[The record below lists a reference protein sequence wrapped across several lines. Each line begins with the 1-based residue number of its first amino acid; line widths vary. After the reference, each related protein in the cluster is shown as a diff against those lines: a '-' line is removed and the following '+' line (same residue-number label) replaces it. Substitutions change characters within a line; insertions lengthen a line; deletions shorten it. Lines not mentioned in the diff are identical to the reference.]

1 MEKLMTK
8 NVLNKLGFLGA
19 VFAAAVGF
27 PLIFASSA
35 SAQLP
40 APAVPA
46 APGAAP
52 SAEVER
58 VIVTGSNIPTAE
70 ETGPNPV
77 DTYRPQDIEKLG
89 IRNATDLQTF
99 IPQEAGGTVNQNIA
113 NGGDGSVQLNLRGLL
128 AKETLVLIDGKRV
141 AYGSLGTAG
150 FSGGPDIQ
158 LIPFPM
164 IDHIDILKDGAS
176 AVYGSDAISG
186 VVNFFLIHKFR
197 GLEIGGTYG
206 NTNMG
211 ASNEMGEWEVWL
223 KAGTGDDKTDI
234 VVIADFYQ
242 RTGGVF
248 SRDRDISSNGF
259 FIPFGG
265 VDNRSG
271 NFPGRVGS
279 RRLIPTLFFSANTPP
294 PHSAPN
300 AATSPFY
307 ANPFVVNPNAYPG
320 APGINNPVTGVI
332 VPQTGTKY
340 RGGGDYF
347 FYNFAAVTPALP
359 PADRQVYYG
368 SFTRDLCDKY
378 LTIFADF
385 KYARSYFDSS
395 LAAVPFTPDPF
406 HATGTN
412 SFFSPSGIS
421 VPISNPFNPFT
432 VGDTTLVVNGVPVP
446 MTTGVRFRG
455 INDTGARSEKFTY
468 WDQLFDVGLRGEMG
482 EFGDYF
488 KTWNWEMGFRYSRNE
503 GQDLSIGEVSQPGLR
518 DALLDTDPATAF
530 NAFGGFFRQ
539 NTARARQ
546 AVYVTLHNSGEY
558 ELPIYYATFNG
569 DLFNLPAGPVSFAI
583 GGEYDAPRFTRDR
596 DALNNTFN
604 SIGSTDGQSFRVNR
618 DIWGIYEE
626 VRVPFTS
633 PTWNFPG
640 FYSFEVDFAERE
652 EWYSQNT
659 STVLP
664 SGLFPGQQAVHST
677 YNAQK
682 PKVSVRW
689 QPLDPKYIGAVTL
702 RGSYTEAFHA
712 PTLGELTP
720 ASSQSFPVVAD
731 PFSTQTEPQI
741 EERILGNPNLHPE
754 VAYEWTYGIVYSP
767 KWVKGL
773 TLSADWWHIDMRD
786 IVATRGAQTIILENP
801 PPNNGASTVTGAG
814 GTIVARSSGEDP
826 TGEPGPVTLVVD
838 PSANLSGAVFEGLD
852 YEAIYILDS
861 TIFGGGDWGRLTTT
875 VNGTWLS
882 RAEFQA
888 ASDVKRV
895 GIAGEFLPPAFALTS
910 SLPWHRANFSIFYDG
925 PADTWM
931 QGLDVGAVV
940 HWTGQYEDDNA
951 SLTGS
956 TKLNEPRSG
965 PLGGGDEVRARK
977 VSALTTLDLL
987 LNYTFNLPPPAPAEV
1002 PGFAKDGGK
1011 NVKMKDGKEKNVVP
1025 VSTAEY
1031 GCSNWKWWLNNT
1043 TVTLGMQNVTDEDPP
1058 FVAGSFEN
1066 GYDESLTTIKGRFW
1080 YVGLK
1085 KRF

>member
-1 MEKLMTK
+1 MTK
-8 NVLNKLGFLGA
+8 NVLSKLGSLGA
-19 VFAAAVGF
+19 ILVATAGF
-27 PLIFASSA
+27 PLIFASNA
-35 SAQLP
+35 FAQLP
-40 APAVPA
+40 APAVPGMTP
-46 APGAAP
+46 APT
-52 SAEVER
+52 AEVER
-58 VIVTGSNIPTAE
+58 VVVTGSNIPTAE

-89 IRNATDLQTF
+89 IRNATDLQEF
-99 IPQEAGGTVNQNIA
+99 VPQSAGGTVNLNMG
-113 NGGDGSVQLNLRGLL
+113 NGGDGTVQFNLRGILP
-128 AKETLVLIDGKRV
+128 KETLILIDGKRV
-141 AYGSLGTAG
+141 AYGSLGVAG
-150 FSGGPDIQ
+150 FSGGPDIN
-158 LIPFPM
+158 LIPFSM
-164 IDHIDILKDGAS
+164 VDHVDILKDGAS
-176 AVYGSDAISG
+176 AVYGSDAIAG
-186 VVNFFLIHKFR
+186 VVNFFLVHKFR

-211 ASNEMGEWEVWL
+211 ASNDMGEWEAWI

-234 VVIADFYQ
+234 VVVADFWQ
-242 RTGGVF
+242 RTGGLF
-248 SRDRDISSNGF
+248 SRDRDISSNGNF
-259 FIPFGG
+259 TKWGG
-265 VDNRSG
+265 LDNRSG
-271 NFPGRVGS
+271 NHPGHIGGFTGL
-279 RRLIPTLFFSANTPP
+279 RLVPSLFFSANTPP

-307 ANPFVVNPNAYPG
+307 VSVFSPKL
-320 APGINNPVTGVI
+320 NNGNGFFN
-332 VPQTGTKY
+332 GTLQGLDGNY
-340 RGGGDYF
+340 VA
-347 FYNFAAVTPALP
+347 YNFASVTPNLP
-359 PADRQVYYG
+359 PGDRQVYYA

-378 LTIFADF
+378 LTVFADF

-395 LAAVPFTPDPF
+395 LAAVPFVPDPF
-406 HATGTN
+406 HPAGTPFATVG
-412 SFFSPSGIS
+412 PSGPFGIS
-421 VPISNPFNPFT
+421 VPIQNPFNPFT
-432 VGDTTLVVNGVPVP
+432 VGDTTLVINGAPVP
-446 MTTGVRFRG
+446 LTTGIRFRA
-455 INDTGARSEKFTY
+455 INDTGTRSEKFTY

-488 KTWNWEMGFRYSRNE
+488 KTWNWELGFRYSRNE
-503 GQDLSIGEVSQPGLR
+503 GQDLSVGEVSQPGLR

-530 NAFGGFFRQ
+530 NPFGGFFRQ
-539 NTARARQ
+539 NTAAARQ
-546 AVYVTLHNSGEY
+546 RVYVTLHNSGEY

-604 SIGSTDGQSFRVNR
+604 SLGSVDGQSFRVNR
-618 DIWGIYEE
+618 DIWGVYEE

-664 SGLFPGQQAVHST
+664 SGLFAGLQAQHSR

-720 ASSQSFPVVAD
+720 ASSQNFPIVAD
-731 PFSTQTEPQI
+731 PFSSQTEPQI
-741 EERILGNPNLHPE
+741 EERVLGNPGLHPE

-767 KWVKGL
+767 KWIKGL
-773 TLSADWWHIDMRD
+773 TVSADWWHIDMRD
-786 IVATRGAQTIILENP
+786 IVAFPGAQVLIQENP
-801 PPNNGASTVTGAG
+801 PTPGVQQN
-814 GTIVARSSGEDP
+814 
-826 TGEPGPVTLVVD
+826 GPVVFRDVSSVPGEAGPVRLVID
-838 PSANLSGAVFEGLD
+838 LNQNLSGAVLEGLD

-861 TIFGGGDWGRLTTT
+861 TIFGHGDWGRLTTT

-882 RAEFQA
+882 RFEFQPTA
-888 ASDVKRV
+888 TSKRF
-895 GIAGEFLPPAFALTS
+895 GIAGTFQPPGSTLTNS
-910 SLPWHRANFSIFYDG
+910 TPWHRANFSIFYDG

-940 HWTGQYEDDNA
+940 HWIGQFEDDNA
-951 SLTGS
+951 TLTGS

-965 PLGGGDEVRARK
+965 PLGGGDEKRARK
-977 VSALTTLDLL
+977 IAPWTTLDLL

-1043 TVTLGMQNVTDEDPP
+1043 TVTLGMQNVLDEDPS
-1058 FVAGSFEN
+1058 FVGGSFEN
-1066 GYDESLTTIKGRFW
+1066 GYDESLANIKGRFW